1 MAPVACAS
9 GQCVLFSAAA
19 GLRDFGCGGLLSGLA
34 PPAGRLSWLSS
45 MELIRKLI
53 DFILHIDGHLRE
65 IVANYGL
72 WTYAVL
78 FLIVFAETGLVV
90 TPFLPGDS
98 LLFAAGALCAPAESQ
113 LNVHLIALVLFLA
126 AVLGDTVNYWVGAR
140 LGPAVFKR
148 EDSFLLRKKHLDRA
162 HEFFLRYGGR
172 AIVLARFVPIVRTFV
187 PFVAGVG
194 RMPYGRFIAYNVAG
208 GFVWVY
214 FFTYAGYFFG
224 THPVVQRN
232 FKLVILA
239 IIVLSVLPIVVE
251 FWRSWR
257 TRSSRT
263 EDSASG

>member
-1 MAPVACAS
+1 MATLIRWGA
-9 GQCVLFSAAA
+9 
-19 GLRDFGCGGLLSGLA
+19 LSGLA
-34 PPAGRLSWLSS
+34 PWVCCLSWLPS
-45 MELIRKLI
+45 MELIRKLV
-53 DFILHIDGHLRE
+53 DFILHIDLHLRE

-113 LNVHLIALVLFLA
+113 LNVHLIALVLFVA
-126 AVLGDTVNYWVGAR
+126 AVLGDTVNYWVGSR

-194 RMPYGRFIAYNVAG
+194 CMPYGRFIAYNVAG
-208 GFVWVY
+208 GLVWVY

-224 THPVVQRN
+224 THPLVQRN

-257 TRSSRT
+257 ARSTRAN
-263 EDSASG
+263 DSKSG